1 VKRALV
7 VDGEPPIRELLQEVL
22 KSEGMA
28 EVTLASGSQAAEFA
42 HAQKFDVV
50 FVDSS
55 SPVSD
60 GIELTRKIRRSGY
73 NHKTPIVMISSPKYM
88 GFLTEGF
95 EAGVSFLV
103 YKPIDRTRL
112 LRLVRVTQGAIDNE
126 IRRFRRVPV
135 EVRAAVRCGD
145 VEVDA
150 STIDL
155 SLNGALLRARRVFP
169 PGSAIKVSLFLGQDS
184 PVIGDGSVMRTVGEN
199 QMGIQLDGLPI
210 EESSRLQDF
219 LLHQLHP
226 AILANGVYAGTGS
239 AGPSGTFQAS

>member
-1 VKRALV
+1 MRSALV

-22 KSEGMA
+22 KSEGME
-28 EVTLASGSQAAEFA
+28 EVTLASGPEAAEFA
-42 HAQKFDVV
+42 RAQKFDVV

-55 SPVSD
+55 APLSD

-73 NHKTPIVMISSPKYM
+73 NDKTPIVMISSPKYM

-126 IRRFRRVPV
+126 IRRFRRVVV
-135 EVRAAVRCGD
+135 EVKAAVRCGD

-150 STIDL
+150 STVDL
-155 SLNGALLRARRVFP
+155 SLNGALLRAPRVFP
-169 PGSAIKVSLFLGQDS
+169 RGSSVKVSLFLGQHE
-184 PVIGDGSVMRTVGEN
+184 PVVGQGEVMRTVGEN
-199 QMGIQLDGLPI
+199 QMGIQLDGLPMQ
-210 EESSRLQDF
+210 ESSRLQDF

-226 AILANGVYAGTGS
+226 
-239 AGPSGTFQAS
+239 

>member
-1 VKRALV
+1 MKSALL
-7 VDGEPPIRELLQEVL
+7 VDGEPPMRELLQEVL
-22 KSEGMA
+22 KSEGLEA
-28 EVTLASGSQAAEFA
+28 VTLASGSEAEEFA
-42 HAQKFDVV
+42 RARKFDVV

-55 SPVSD
+55 APLSD

-135 EVRAAVRCGD
+135 EVRAAVRCGAD
-145 VEVDA
+145 EVDA
-150 STIDL
+150 STVDL
-155 SLNGALLRARRVFP
+155 SLNGALLRARRIFP
-169 PGSAIKVSLFLGQDS
+169 RGSAVKVSLFLGQNT

-210 EESSRLQDF
+210 QESSRLQEF
-219 LLHQLHP
+219 LLHQLP
-226 AILANGVYAGTGS
+226 A
-239 AGPSGTFQAS
+239 

>member
-1 VKRALV
+1 MKSALV

-22 KSEGMA
+22 KAEGMEA
-28 EVTLASGSQAAEFA
+28 VTMASGSEAAEFA

-135 EVRAAVRCGD
+135 EVKAAVRCGAD
-145 VEVDA
+145 EVDA
-150 STIDL
+150 STVDL
-155 SLNGALLRARRVFP
+155 SLNGALLRARRIFP
-169 PGSAIKVSLFLGQDS
+169 RGSAIKVSLFLGQNS
-184 PVIGDGSVMRTVGEN
+184 PVIRDGSVMRTVGEN

-219 LLHQLHP
+219 LLRQLHP
-226 AILANGVYAGTGS
+226 A
-239 AGPSGTFQAS
+239 

>member
-1 VKRALV
+1 MKTALV
-7 VDGEPPIRELLQEVL
+7 IDGEPPIRELLQEVL
-22 KSEGMA
+22 KSEGME
-28 EVTLASGSQAAEFA
+28 EVTMASGSEAAAFA

-55 SPVSD
+55 EPLSD

-73 NHKTPIVMISSPKYM
+73 NNKTPIVMISNPKYM

-112 LRLVRVTQGAIDNE
+112 LRLVRVTQGAIDSE
-126 IRRFRRVPV
+126 IRRFRRVAV
-135 EVRAAVRCGD
+135 EVRASVRCGD

-155 SLNGALLRARRVFP
+155 SLNGALLRATRIFP
-169 PGSAIKVSLFLGQDS
+169 RGSAVKVSFFLGQNA
-184 PVIGDGSVMRTVGEN
+184 PVIGEGSVMRTVGEN
-199 QMGIQLDGLPI
+199 QMGIQLDGWPI

-219 LLHQLHP
+219 LLRQIHP
-226 AILANGVYAGTGS
+226 
-239 AGPSGTFQAS
+239 